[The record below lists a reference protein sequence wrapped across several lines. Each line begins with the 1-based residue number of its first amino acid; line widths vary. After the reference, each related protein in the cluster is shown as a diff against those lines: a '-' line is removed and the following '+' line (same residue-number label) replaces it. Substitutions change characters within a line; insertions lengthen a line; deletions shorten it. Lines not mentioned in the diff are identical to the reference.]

1 MSSSSESGSEIDRPS
16 KRRRIHSDTG
26 DSDSMNEANGAKRT
40 GIQTTISGFLSGPGI
55 SSAVAA
61 EVNAPSDAEKG
72 RQKGQSSTPSAL
84 NLDTVI
90 EVYRFGH
97 TKCHYKRN
105 TIVCSSLLG
114 GLLSEFKK
122 ACREMY
128 GLQQDARRANI
139 GSFDMDIGI
148 CGRAIDG
155 GLPTFTAKTEVEW
168 QNVVAR
174 LTSQLHQYLL
184 LSE

>member
-1 MSSSSESGSEIDRPS
+1 MGKHKKKKDKKEHRSRSKDSKVGKSLKRGHKRSHQHDDKSHKRKAKHLLVSSSSESGSEIDRPS

-97 TKCHYKRN
+97 TKCH
-105 TIVCSSLLG
+105 
-114 GLLSEFKK
+114 
-122 ACREMY
+122 
-128 GLQQDARRANI
+128 
-139 GSFDMDIGI
+139 
-148 CGRAIDG
+148 
-155 GLPTFTAKTEVEW
+155 
-168 QNVVAR
+168 
-174 LTSQLHQYLL
+174 
-184 LSE
+184 

>member
-40 GIQTTISGFLSGPGI
+40 GIQTTMSGFLSGPGI

-72 RQKGQSSTPSAL
+72 RQKGHSSTPPAL

-97 TKCHYKRN
+97 TKCHYKRH

-114 GLLSEFKK
+114 GQLSEFKK

-128 GLQQDARRANI
+128 GLEQDARRANI

-155 GLPTFTAKTEVEW
+155 GLPTFTAKTEGEW

-174 LTSQLHQYLL
+174 LTSQFHQYLL